1 MWGDAISISHS
12 INAINAISP
21 FIALQRAAMG
31 NYNTFRLPC
40 LWQGLSFERLNCSIV
55 LQELF
60 TPKLAENVFT
70 LKPSKM

>member
-1 MWGDAISISHS
+1 MALLMWRDVGRT
-12 INAINAISP
+12 NAISP